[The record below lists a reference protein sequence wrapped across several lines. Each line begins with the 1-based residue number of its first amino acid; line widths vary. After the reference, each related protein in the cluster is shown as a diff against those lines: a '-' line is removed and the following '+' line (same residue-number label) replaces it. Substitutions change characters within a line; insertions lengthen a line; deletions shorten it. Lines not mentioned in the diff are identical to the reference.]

1 MYYSFIV
8 FYFLTC
14 FLYFRMLS
22 IKNQIVE
29 KMYQNA
35 TSKNRSNIK
44 KIKNSIELRK
54 KIYIVLIWPLYEIY
68 LATFSD
74 E

>member
-1 MYYSFIV
+1 
-8 FYFLTC
+8 
-14 FLYFRMLS
+14 MLS